1 MSDELVTYRLDR
13 GVAWITLN
21 APERRN
27 ALTVAMMGRLES
39 LLRSASADEAVRVVV
54 LSHAGTAFCA
64 GMDLGESADSDAL
77 PVRAFPALLATVLSV
92 DKPVVARVG
101 GAARAGGIGLL
112 AACDLAVA
120 ARSAT
125 FAFSEVRLG
134 LVPAV
139 ISAVVLARLTPTAAR
154 ELFLTGDVFDGDRAA
169 AVGLV
174 TTAVDDVDAA
184 VAAYVE
190 SLVQGGPAALAGTKA
205 LLRDKSLPARLEAL
219 AAESTRWFAGDE
231 GREGMAAFR
240 EKRRPRWVP

>member
-13 GVAWITLN
+13 GIAWITLN

-27 ALTVAMMGRLES
+27 ALTTAMMTRLSS
-39 LLRSASADEAVRVVV
+39 LLQTADEDDAVRVVV
-54 LSHAGTAFCA
+54 LGHAGTAFCA
-64 GMDLGESADSDAL
+64 GIDLGSDTP
-77 PVRAFPALLATVLSV
+77 PVQAFPSLLSSLLAV

-125 FAFSEVRLG
+125 FAFSEVRVG
-134 LVPAV
+134 VVPAV
-139 ISAVVLARLTPTAAR
+139 ISAVVLPRLAPAAAR
-154 ELFLTGDVFDGDRAA
+154 ELFLTGEVFDGVRAA
-169 AVGLV
+169 SIGLV

-184 VAAYVE
+184 VASYVD
-190 SLVQGGPAALAGTKA
+190 SLLLGGPTALAGIKALFRDDLLSDRLAALAV
-205 LLRDKSLPARLEAL
+205 
-219 AAESTRWFAGDE
+219 ESAQWFAGDE